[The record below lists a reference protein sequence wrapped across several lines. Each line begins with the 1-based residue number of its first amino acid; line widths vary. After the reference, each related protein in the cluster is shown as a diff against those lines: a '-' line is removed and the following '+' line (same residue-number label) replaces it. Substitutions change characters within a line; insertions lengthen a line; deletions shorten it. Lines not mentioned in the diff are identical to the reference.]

1 METNARTIQERVVV
15 LVYVI
20 GLYMSALDTTIVNTA
35 LPSIT
40 RDFHT
45 TIASAQWVVLG
56 YLLAIAVCI
65 PCSGWLG
72 DRFGTKR
79 VYLASLCVFTGA
91 SVMCGLAPTLNQLIF
106 FRVIQGL
113 GGGLLAPVGQAML
126 FRTFG
131 PARRAKV
138 AGIVA
143 LGTSLGPLTGPVLG
157 GILVTTLSWRWCF
170 YVNVP
175 FGIVALIV
183 GILFLAEHREPVP
196 GEFDIAGFLLA
207 GVGLALF
214 LYSISE
220 APTVGWTDPTVIA
233 TGVIGIGAL
242 IAMVFVELRK
252 TNPMLNLRLLNDRL
266 FRITM
271 IVGFVSLTAFQGN
284 LFLVP
289 QFLQNVRGASAL
301 SSGLTTFPGSLGL
314 LVTSQIAARVYP
326 LAGPR
331 RLVVGGLTGAT
342 IILLTFSFGVG
353 LSTSTWTIRV
363 LAFLN
368 GCCLAFVTIPIQ
380 ASSFTTISSADT
392 GRASALFTTQQ
403 RVSGSFGVA
412 IIATV
417 IASSVHL
424 SPTTTGADLIPAYHN
439 AFLAAAAL
447 LLIGALLALKIHD
460 SDAAP
465 TMRRRG
471 AEPAVLEPTP
481 DGPGAELPAPATAQ
495 RQQRED

>member
-1 METNARTIQERVVV
+1 MDTSARTIQERVVV
-15 LVYVI
+15 LVYII

-40 RDFHT
+40 RTFHA
-45 TIASAQWVVLG
+45 TIASAEWVVLG
-56 YLLAIAVCI
+56 YLLSLAVCI
-65 PCSGWLG
+65 PCSGWVG

-91 SVMCGLAPTLNQLIF
+91 SVLCGLAPTLNQLIF

-131 PARRAKV
+131 PSRRARV
-138 AGIVA
+138 AGMVA

-157 GILVTTLSWRWCF
+157 GILVTGLSWRWCF

-183 GILFLAEHREPVP
+183 GALFLAEHREPVP
-196 GEFDIAGFLLA
+196 GEFDVAGFLLA
-207 GVGLALF
+207 GIGLALF

-220 APTVGWTDPTVIA
+220 APTAGWTDPGVIA
-233 TGVIGIGAL
+233 TGVVGIGAL
-242 IAMVFVELRK
+242 VGMVFVELHQA
-252 TNPMLNLRLLNDRL
+252 NPMLNLRLLHDRL
-266 FRITM
+266 FRTTM
-271 IVGFVSLTAFQGN
+271 LVGFVSLTAFQGN

-314 LVTSQIAARVYP
+314 LVTSQIAARLYP
-326 LAGPR
+326 LVGPR
-331 RLVVGGLTGAT
+331 RLILGGLVGAT
-342 IILLTFSFGVG
+342 TVLLIFGFGVG
-353 LSTSTWTIRV
+353 LSTSTWTIRL

-368 GCCLAFVTIPIQ
+368 GCGLAFCTIPIQ

-403 RVSGSFGVA
+403 RVSGGVGVA

-424 SPTTTGADLIPAYHN
+424 SPTTTGASLLPAYHN
-439 AFLAAAAL
+439 AFLAVAAL
-447 LLIGALLALKIHD
+447 LILGALFALKIRD
-460 SDAAP
+460 SDAAAS
-465 TMRRRG
+465 MRRG
-471 AEPAVLEPTP
+471 SPEPAVVESPP
-481 DGPGAELPAPATAQ
+481 DAPGAELAAPPI
-495 RQQRED
+495 RPGS

>member
-1 METNARTIQERVVV
+1 
-15 LVYVI
+15 
-20 GLYMSALDTTIVNTA
+20 
-35 LPSIT
+35 
-40 RDFHT
+40 
-45 TIASAQWVVLG
+45 
-56 YLLAIAVCI
+56 
-65 PCSGWLG
+65 
-72 DRFGTKR
+72 
-79 VYLASLCVFTGA
+79 
-91 SVMCGLAPTLNQLIF
+91 
-106 FRVIQGL
+106 
-113 GGGLLAPVGQAML
+113 
-126 FRTFG
+126 
-131 PARRAKV
+131 
-138 AGIVA
+138 VA

-157 GILVTTLSWRWCF
+157 GLLVTGLSWRWCF

-175 FGIVALIV
+175 FGIVALVV
-183 GILFLAEHREPVP
+183 GVLFLAEHREPVP

-207 GVGLALF
+207 GIGLALF

-220 APTVGWTDPTVIA
+220 APTVGWTDPTVIT
-233 TGVIGIGAL
+233 TGVVGIGAL
-242 IAMVFVELRK
+242 VGLVFVELRK
-252 TNPMLNLRLLNDRL
+252 ANPMLNLRLLNDRL

-271 IVGFVSLTAFQGN
+271 LVGFVSLTAFQGN

-326 LAGPR
+326 SVGPR
-331 RLVVGGLTGAT
+331 RLVVGGLAGAT
-342 IILLTFSFGVG
+342 IILLTFGFGVG
-353 LSTSTWTIRV
+353 LETSTWTIRG

-424 SPTTTGADLIPAYHN
+424 SPTTTGADLLPAYHN
-439 AFLAAAAL
+439 AFIAAAAL
-447 LLIGALLALKIHD
+447 LLIGALLALKIRD

-465 TMRRRG
+465 TMRRR
-471 AEPAVLEPTP
+471 AKEPAVLEPATP
-481 DGPGAELPAPATAQ
+481 GSEG
-495 RQQRED
+495 

>member
-1 METNARTIQERVVV
+1 METSARTIQERVVL

-40 RDFHT
+40 RDFHAT
-45 TIASAQWVVLG
+45 LASAQWVVLG
-56 YLLAIAVCI
+56 YLLSLAVCI

-79 VYLASLCVFTGA
+79 VYLLSLFVFTGA
-91 SVMCGLAPTLNQLIF
+91 SVMCGLAPTLNQLIV

-131 PARRAKV
+131 PARRARV

-175 FGIVALIV
+175 FGVVALVV

-196 GEFDIAGFLLA
+196 GEFDIPGFILA
-207 GVGLALF
+207 GMGLALF
-214 LYSISE
+214 LYAISE
-220 APTVGWTDPTVIA
+220 APTAGWTSPTVIT
-233 TGVIGIGAL
+233 TGSVGLAAL
-242 IAMVFVELRK
+242 AGLVFVELHK
-252 TNPMLNLRLLNDRL
+252 QNPMLNLRLLNDRL
-266 FRITM
+266 FRITTL
-271 IVGFVSLTAFQGN
+271 VGFVGMAAFFGN

-326 LAGPR
+326 SVGPR
-331 RLVVGGLTGAT
+331 RLVVAGQAGAT
-342 IILLTFSFGVG
+342 TILLIFGFGVG
-353 LSTSTWTIRV
+353 LATSTWTIRA

-380 ASSFTTISSADT
+380 ASSFTTISSSDT

-403 RVSGSFGVA
+403 RVSGGVGVA

-424 SPTTTGADLIPAYHN
+424 SPGTTGPDLLHAYHN

-447 LLIGALLALKIHD
+447 LLAGALLALRIHD

-465 TMRRRG
+465 TMRRRADAPV
-471 AEPAVLEPTP
+471 AEENL
-481 DGPGAELPAPATAQ
+481 DGTLADLPARASTR
-495 RQQRED
+495 RQQVEE